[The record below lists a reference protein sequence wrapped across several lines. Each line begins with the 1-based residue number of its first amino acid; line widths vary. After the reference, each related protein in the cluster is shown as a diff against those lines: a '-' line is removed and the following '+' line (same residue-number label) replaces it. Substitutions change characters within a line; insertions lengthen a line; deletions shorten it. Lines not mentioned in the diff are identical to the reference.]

1 MNAMVKTSYQ
11 IHDFS
16 NLSTFVTISG
26 TVYFQNNL
34 NPQNYALR
42 SAVIEDDTLHMAFD
56 PVDLPESL
64 SCGEHYIEMNPQ
76 EGVLVILKT
85 VLNQGDRAHAFY
97 RIIDCAERDH
107 KKYFRVRKYALHADR
122 YKNYDI
128 KYRAGEDGIPEE
140 GFKLIDTQCS
150 FCHDVIRVYERESS
164 NL

>member
-1 MNAMVKTSYQ
+1 MVKTSYQ
-11 IHDFS
+11 IHGFS

-34 NPQNYALR
+34 TPQNYALR

-97 RIIDCAERDH
+97 RIIDSVEREG
-107 KKYFRVRKYALHADR
+107 KLFFRVRKYTMHTDGE

-128 KYRAGEDGIPEE
+128 KYRAGENCIPEE
-140 GFKLIDTQCS
+140 GFKLVNTQCS
-150 FCHDVIRVYERESS
+150 NCHDGIDVYRQTSDDM
-164 NL
+164 